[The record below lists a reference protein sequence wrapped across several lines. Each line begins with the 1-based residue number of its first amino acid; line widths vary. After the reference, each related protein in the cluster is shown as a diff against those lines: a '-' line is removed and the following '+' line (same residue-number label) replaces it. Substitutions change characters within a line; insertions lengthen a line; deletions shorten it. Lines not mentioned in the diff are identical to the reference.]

1 MNKHDPLL
9 HRVLKI
15 FFLGKVDLMC
25 SFKIFWFIWLHW
37 VCIAV
42 FGLSLVVTSGGY
54 SSLQC
59 EDFSLWQL
67 FLLWGTGS
75 RHMCFSNCSPQTF
88 VHGLQSVGSVVA
100 HGWVDPWHVESSQTG
115 AEPMSPALGASLV
128 AQLSSVKYPSAMWE
142 TWVQFLGWEDPMEK
156 GKATHSSSL
165 AWRIPWTV

>member
-88 VHGLQSVGSVVA
+88 VYGLQSVGLVVA
-100 HGWVDPWHVESSQTG
+100 HGLSWSVACGIFPDRGWTHVPCPGGFPCGS
-115 AEPMSPALGASLV
+115 
-128 AQLSSVKYPSAMWE
+128 AQLSKVSVCNVGDLGSIPGLGRSPGEGKGYP
-142 TWVQFLGWEDPMEK
+142 L
-156 GKATHSSSL
+156 
-165 AWRIPWTV
+165 